1 MHKMKRLIITLL
13 LFSIAALGNSQQFL
27 HLKAIVTDSISGDP
41 LSGVT
46 VQASSATKQSD
57 SFGIINITVSP
68 NDTLTVSSTNY
79 LTLRISISDVLKH
92 KVISLVPKN
101 NTLEEV
107 IINTG
112 YQQLKPNQVN
122 GAVTVIDN
130 KLLNQ
135 QMGTNILKR
144 LDGVTSGFAFNQGF
158 SNQNLTN
165 KTGINIR
172 GLGTIKGP
180 LDPLIVL
187 DNFIYEGDINNID
200 PNDIENITVLKD
212 AAASSIWGAR
222 AGNGVIVLTSKKGKL
237 NQKSRLEFNTNLT
250 VTDKPNLHA
259 LKFMS
264 NADYIGVEQFL
275 YNKGYF
281 NYAIS
286 TKYMPVP
293 PAVEVFLA
301 RKNGTITA
309 ADSAAQIIAL
319 INTDTRDQYMSHIYR
334 KPITQQYSI
343 NASGGTAV
351 QSWLLSASL
360 QRDISAL
367 EATGNRLNLRI
378 NNTYEPFKKMRINLG
393 ASLTRSNTVSGK
405 YDYVAVT
412 RIGTRILPYVALMD
426 KQGNSLPTAQN
437 LRKAYTDTAGGGLL
451 LNWDYYPLEDHQYSR
466 SNGRTDQLIGNLGLY
481 YQLAKPLS
489 IELQYQ
495 YQLQRTGSRKTAEL
509 ESFSTRNSINT
520 YSQLNRN
527 SGTVTYIIPRG
538 AIVTVGENMLSSWNF
553 RGQLNFNK
561 RWSVHKVSMM
571 VGTEAR
577 EVKGEGES
585 RMQYGYKDNPV
596 TYANL
601 DLKNTYPNFIT
612 GAYQQIGLNPSLIKT
627 NNRFVSFFSNFSY
640 SFKERYIFFASARKD
655 GSNLLG
661 ATINDKWKPLW
672 STGLGWEISRERFYS
687 FQYLEFLKIRLT
699 YGYSGNVDLTKTAL
713 PLAQYNTDANTGLTA
728 GVINT
733 INNPGL
739 KWEQVGQTNLG
750 IDFRTREGL
759 LSGSLD
765 YYFKKGSNLYAPTP
779 IDYTVWG
786 LANTVVKNV
795 ANMKGRGIDFLLNVK
810 WLDRTIKASSLLLF
824 NYVDNKTTAYYGDAA
839 LRLTSIL
846 GSGTIVTP
854 VIGKPLYSMAA
865 YKWGGLNNQGN
876 PLGYLKDQPS
886 TDYNAI
892 SREASSGGFESTNI
906 VYKGSAAPV
915 YFGSIIPNFEYKG
928 WQFNFN
934 IGYKLGYYFRR
945 RALLYNNLVAGNIMG
960 MSDYPK
966 RWQQAGD
973 EAITH
978 VPAFVY
984 PVNTS
989 RDAFYSSSEINVLR
1003 ADQVRLQ
1010 YINLSKQLKT
1020 PAFLPFRDVLIYL
1033 NAANLGL
1040 LWRKNKEGLDP
1051 DYVNVV
1057 PPSNS
1062 FTFGIRTGF

>member
-1 MHKMKRLIITLL
+1 MHLSAQNERIMHGRVADSTTGKEIIGATISSSGGHTAQSQAGGVFTIVAKEADSLTITHIHYETKRVLAKELEKASLIWMQPKTNLL
-13 LFSIAALGNSQQFL
+13 DE
-27 HLKAIVTDSISGDP
+27 VT
-41 LSGVT
+41 
-46 VQASSATKQSD
+46 
-57 SFGIINITVSP
+57 
-68 NDTLTVSSTNY
+68 
-79 LTLRISISDVLKH
+79 
-92 KVISLVPKN
+92 
-101 NTLEEV
+101 
-107 IINTG
+107 INTG
-112 YQQLKPNQVN
+112 YQLLKPNQVN

-144 LDGVTSGFAFNQGF
+144 LSGVTSGLAFNQGF
-158 SNQNLTN
+158 TNRNFTN

-172 GLGTIKGP
+172 GMGTINGP

-212 AAASSIWGAR
+212 AAAASIWGAR
-222 AGNGVIVLTSKKGKL
+222 AGNGVIVLTSKKGRL
-237 NQKSRLEFNTNLT
+237 NQKPRLEFNTNLT
-250 VTDKPNLHA
+250 VTDKPNLYA

-301 RKNGTITA
+301 RKTGSISA
-309 ADSAAQIIAL
+309 ADSAAQIMAL
-319 INTDTRDQYMSHIYR
+319 INTDTRDQYMNHIYR
-334 KPITQQYSI
+334 KPIAQQYSI

-367 EATGNRLNLRI
+367 DATGDRLNLRF

-405 YDYVAVT
+405 YDYTAVT
-412 RIGTRILPYVALMD
+412 RIGTRSLPYVALMD
-426 KQGNSLPTAQN
+426 EQGNSLPTAQN

-451 LNWDYYPLEDHQYSR
+451 LDWNYYPLEDYQYSR
-466 SNGRTDQLIGNLGLY
+466 SKTLMDQLIGNLGLY

-489 IELQYQ
+489 IEFQYQ

-520 YSQLNRN
+520 YSQLNRKA
-527 SGTVTYIIPRG
+527 GTVNYIIPPG
-538 AIVTVGENMLSSWNF
+538 AIVTVGDNTLSSWNF

-561 RWSVHKVSMM
+561 RWLVHKVSMM
-571 VGTEAR
+571 VGAEAR
-577 EVKGEGES
+577 EVKGDGES
-585 RMQYGYKDNPV
+585 RTQYGYKDNPV

-601 DLKNTYPNFIT
+601 DLKNNYPNFIT
-612 GAYQQIGLNPSLIKT
+612 GAYQQIGLNPSLVKT
-627 NNRFVSFFSNFSY
+627 NNRFVSFFSNFFY
-640 SFKERYIFFASARKD
+640 GFKERYSFFASARKD

-661 ATINDKWKPLW
+661 ATFNDKWKPLW
-672 STGLGWEISRERFYS
+672 STGLGWEISKEHFYS
-687 FQYLEFLKIRLT
+687 LQYLEFLKIRLT

-713 PLAQYNTDANTGLTA
+713 PLAQYYTDANTGLTA
-728 GVINT
+728 GLINT

-750 IDFRTREGL
+750 IDFRTSDGL
-759 LSGSLD
+759 LFGSLD

-779 IDYTVWG
+779 IDYTAWG

-795 ANMKGRGIDFLLNVK
+795 ADMKGRGIDFLLNIK
-810 WLDRTIKASSLLLF
+810 WLDRAIKASTQLLF
-824 NYVDNKTTAYYGDAA
+824 NHVDNKTTAYYGDAA
-839 LRLTSIL
+839 LRLTSML

-928 WQFNFN
+928 WLVNFN
-934 IGYKLGYYFRR
+934 VSYKLGYYFRR
-945 RALLYNNLVAGNIMG
+945 QGILYNNLVRGNFIG

-966 RWQQAGD
+966 RWQQPGD
-973 EAITH
+973 EIITD
-978 VPAFVY
+978 VPGFVY
-984 PVNTS
+984 PVNNS

-1010 YINLSKQLKT
+1010 YINLSKQLRT

-1057 PPSNS
+1057 PPSKS
-1062 FTFGIRTGF
+1062 FTFGIRTAF